1 MDPTEIDTKK
11 IDALVKAYKKELAIA
26 GSNKIQSLKEKID
39 QLKLNPA
46 EGEYFVQKYSR
57 LFSEL
62 LPVPAAAATSKKPRI
77 VGALAP
83 KGVWPLNVPK
93 TVTTE
98 GGKSR
103 RRRNKK
109 GKKKTNKR
117 RRN

>member
-1 MDPTEIDTKK
+1 MDTAEIDTKK

-57 LFSEL
+57 LFSSE
-62 LPVPAAAATSKKPRI
+62 PEVPAAAATSEKPRI
-77 VGALAP
+77 VGALGP
-83 KGVWPLNVPK
+83 WPPGVPRKVK
-93 TVTTE
+93 

>member
-11 IDALVKAYKKELAIA
+11 MNALVKAYKKELEKAD
-26 GSNKIQSLKEKID
+26 STEIQSLKKEIG
-39 QLKLNPA
+39 KLNDA
-46 EGEYFVQKYSR
+46 ETDYFVQKYAEVDGAAAPS
-57 LFSEL
+57 SP
-62 LPVPAAAATSKKPRI
+62 LPVPAAAAAPDRYLN
-77 VGALAP
+77 ALGTDWP
-83 KGVWPLNVPK
+83 KGVPRKVPK
-93 TVTTE
+93 